1 MPQVLDK
8 GLDMD
13 MVPDMGSLP
22 QMTMPRPLSLLI
34 SLREMESHSLRIRR
48 DARRDARHGVRH
60 DARHGA
66 RRGARHDA
74 RRGARHGVR
83 QIVLQTYTY
92 ISFLS

>member
-1 MPQVLDK
+1 MPLVPDK

-13 MVPDMGSLP
+13 MEPDMGSLP

-48 DARRDARHGVRH
+48 DARHGVRH
-60 DARHGA
+60 DARH
-66 RRGARHDA
+66 DA
-74 RRGARHGVR
+74 RRGVR